1 MWTAGQGSHQIL
13 DPYFE
18 LLLGPSLD
26 DGVATNLSREK
37 GQLLWDASVCQPLK
51 PTLRRPEVGWGRDS
65 TLPKPGRKLPEFI
78 LIILVKFAI
87 IIVSMAVP

>member
-1 MWTAGQGSHQIL
+1 MDYLSSGKSKCTLGNGLQAIHIIMWTAGQGSHHIL

-51 PTLRRPEVGWGRDS
+51 P
-65 TLPKPGRKLPEFI
+65 
-78 LIILVKFAI
+78 II
-87 IIVSMAVP
+87 

>member
-1 MWTAGQGSHQIL
+1 MDYLVVARVNVLLVMVYKLFISSCGQLDKGSHQIL

-51 PTLRRPEVGWGRDS
+51 PT
-65 TLPKPGRKLPEFI
+65 I
-78 LIILVKFAI
+78 
-87 IIVSMAVP
+87 